1 MPFQEK
7 STERANLPSF
17 TDRWRPS
24 RDLLSPRLTGS
35 ARGRRHAARGRPAS
49 RQLVRTWPRDLLR
62 PGGCRAAAATPPPP
76 PPAPRPPAAAGRQK
90 RAWEPGPGGSRAP
103 HGAAWTARLGLPT
116 RGKSPATCFG
126 RGTLGS
132 AARSQ
137 AQPPRSA
144 LRPPHHGPGSTGP
157 RLDPR
162 PSRGQWKV
170 LRCPSQALPGF

>member
-24 RDLLSPRLTGS
+24 RDLLSLRLTGS

-49 RQLVRTWPRDLLR
+49 RQLVRAWPRDLLG
-62 PGGCRAAAATPPPP
+62 PGGCTAAATPPPP

-103 HGAAWTARLGLPT
+103 RGAAWTARLGLPT

-126 RGTLGS
+126 RGALGS

-170 LRCPSQALPGF
+170 FRCPSQALPGF

>member
-35 ARGRRHAARGRPAS
+35 ARGRRAAGTRPEDGRPLGS
-49 RQLVRTWPRDLLR
+49 WCCSGR
-62 PGGCRAAAATPPPP
+62 GGCRAAATPPPP

-126 RGTLGS
+126 RGALGS

-170 LRCPSQALPGF
+170 FRCPSQALPGF